1 MGITLKPLVC
11 DNYDHRRWLH
21 SRCEN
26 IFEKKLL
33 LLFGQAL
40 TLFGQLVLG
49 LGWVVLYTVGG
60 TGVVY
65 R

>member
-1 MGITLKPLVC
+1 MTTGDGCIQGVKIFLK
-11 DNYDHRRWLH
+11 
-21 SRCEN
+21 
-26 IFEKKLL
+26 KKLL